1 MSIGEA
7 AVSTDQK
14 RDVEVLVVQCG
25 PAEPEPHKNVRAN
38 LDLVRKALEGHK
50 PHFIALSELST
61 TQYFCGYNDPKWF
74 DLAEPLD
81 GPSVKAFQELAREAG
96 SHVLLPFYE
105 RGKVKGEF
113 FNSVAVIDP
122 RGELI
127 PGVLPDGRKVQCYRK
142 NHIPDQYSYSPGLNE
157 RYYFKGGP
165 GLAVFDTAHGRIGC
179 LICYERSFPEA
190 WRVLA
195 LQGAEIV
202 FLPTAAW
209 GPYRA
214 DSWGFELRTA
224 AVQNGVFVVG
234 PNKGGPET
242 TEGERVFYGH
252 SIVFSPMGQVLS
264 EGPKREGPTTFYVTL
279 DMTEVYRHGKRYT
292 FFRDRRPEL
301 YGSLSD
307 IARNVY

>member
-1 MSIGEA
+1 L
-7 AVSTDQK
+7 STEQK
-14 RDVEVLVVQCG
+14 RSVDVLVVQCG
-25 PAEPEPHKNVRAN
+25 PSEVEPAKNVRTN
-38 LDLVRKALEGHK
+38 LEIVRNAVKDRK
-50 PHFIALSELST
+50 PDVISFSELST

-81 GPSVKAFQELAREAG
+81 GPSVRAFKDAAREIG
-96 SHVLLPFYE
+96 CHIMLTFYE
-105 RGKVKGEF
+105 RGRVKGEF
-113 FNSVAVIDP
+113 FNSIAVIDP
-122 RGELI
+122 KGELI
-127 PGVLPDGRKVQCYRK
+127 PGILPDGRKVQCYRK

-165 GLAVFDTAHGRIGC
+165 GLAVFDTSFGRIGS

-195 LQGAEIV
+195 LHGAEIIFV
-202 FLPTAAW
+202 PTAAW

-234 PNKGGPET
+234 PNKGGSEK
-242 TEGERVFYGH
+242 TEGERIFYGH
-252 SIVFSPMGQVLS
+252 SIVYSPMGELLA
-264 EGPKREGPTTFYVTL
+264 EGPKREGPHSFFVTL
-279 DMTEVYRHGKRYT
+279 DLGEVYRHGKRYT

-301 YGSLSD
+301 YGSLAD
-307 IARNVY
+307 VARNVY